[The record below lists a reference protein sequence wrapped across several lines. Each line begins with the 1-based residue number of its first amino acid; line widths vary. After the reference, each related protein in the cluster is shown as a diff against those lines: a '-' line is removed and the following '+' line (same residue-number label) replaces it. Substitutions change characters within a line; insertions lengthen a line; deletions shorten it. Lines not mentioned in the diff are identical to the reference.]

1 MLDDNFQKANSPFG
15 ETFTLKDTAKIF
27 SNYDSSIEY
36 NPMFKND
43 IYTTTGVQLQLKDGN
58 IVEIN
63 YNDPNAK
70 EIVEDLIQNGAVILA
85 RRAVANEGLQD
96 YFQNGI
102 DTGVFFEQSINLAN
116 TTSELQEIINDSLSQ
131 GRGL

>member
-1 MLDDNFQKANSPFG
+1 
-15 ETFTLKDTAKIF
+15 
-27 SNYDSSIEY
+27 
-36 NPMFKND
+36 MFKND
-43 IYTTTGVQLQLKDGN
+43 IYTTTGVQLQLKDGS

-70 EIVEDLIQNGAVILA
+70 AIVEDFIQNGAIIIA

-96 YFQNGI
+96 YLQNGI
-102 DTGVFFEQSINLAN
+102 DTGVFFEQSINLEN

>member
-1 MLDDNFQKANSPFG
+1 
-15 ETFTLKDTAKIF
+15 
-27 SNYDSSIEY
+27 
-36 NPMFKND
+36 MFKND
-43 IYTTTGVQLQLKDGN
+43 IYTTTGVQLQLKDGS